1 MSPEFRDDPYTLDF
15 LKKYISIHQIK
26 FQNLAGDA
34 SARRYVRIYNAIDSY
49 ILMIFP
55 TSEQKMGS
63 NFLEIQNEFLKHHV
77 LVPEILGFDM
87 NLGYILL
94 QDLGDLTLERRFYEN
109 QEFTQ
114 TLPYYFKALDE
125 ILKIHHLKIDKTS
138 KAPFFHMAFD
148 TEKLLWELN
157 YMKKNLLQDFFS
169 LEMTDEF
176 KTNLDKDFMQICELL
191 SQLPQVVCHRDYHS
205 RNIMLHRDQTY
216 IIDFQDAR
224 LGPCQYDLVSLL
236 RDSYVDL
243 TSEQEDLLLKYYFDK
258 IPESVTLGWET
269 FLANYKVQ
277 ILQRTLKACGS
288 FSSFYNQKKDTRYI
302 KHIQPTLLKTKK
314 ILFELDGFETIKLL
328 FNEFRIEAIES
339 VKL

>member
-1 MSPEFRDDPYTLDF
+1 MKE
-15 LKKYISIHQIK
+15 IK

-34 SARRYVRIYNAIDSY
+34 SARRYVRIYNDQDSF

-55 TSEQKMGS
+55 KLEQKMGS
-63 NFLEIQNEFLKHHV
+63 NFLDIQAELAKHKV
-77 LVPEILGFDM
+77 LVPEVLGFDM

-109 QEFTQ
+109 QEFAK
-114 TLPYYFKALDE
+114 TLPYYYKSIDE
-125 ILKIHHLKIDKTS
+125 ILKIHHIAMDKTS
-138 KAPFFHMAFD
+138 KAPFFHIEFD

-157 YMKKNLLQDFFS
+157 YMKKNLLQEFFS
-169 LEMTDEF
+169 LEMTEEF
-176 KTNLDKDFMQICELL
+176 SAALDKDFIQICQHL
-191 SQLPQVVCHRDYHS
+191 SRLPQVVCHRDYHS
-205 RNIMLHRDQTY
+205 RNIMLHRDQTFV
-216 IIDFQDAR
+216 IDFQDAR
-224 LGPCQYDLVSLL
+224 MGPCQYDLVSLI

-243 TSEQEDLLLKYYFDK
+243 TLEQEELLLKYYFEK
-258 IPESVTLGWET
+258 MPESITQGWDA
-269 FLANYKVQ
+269 FIANYKIQ

-314 ILFELDGFETIKLL
+314 VLFEIEGFNAIKML